1 MTIEID
7 RAADTCESSLPEAWP
22 KRAAARNGAAPGS
35 GADRARWRA
44 MASERDGALAWMALR
59 WLGEYSEAWA
69 GHAAEAG
76 ASAPS
81 ELGPFRIRARRG
93 PARLPA
99 CAQAQ
104 ADAVG
109 GSVAVRLAAP
119 GLEGEAERPV
129 AGQPEPPAEADPAL
143 RLGRRQPGVGRPG
156 EPAPADGQPVADLR
170 REPRRVVRLGP
181 WHQRGGVPRAST
193 PQARRPGAGAAAR
206 SR

>member
-59 WLGEYSEAWA
+59 RLGEYSEAWA

-129 AGQPEPPAEADPAL
+129 A
-143 RLGRRQPGVGRPG
+143 
-156 EPAPADGQPVADLR
+156 DLR